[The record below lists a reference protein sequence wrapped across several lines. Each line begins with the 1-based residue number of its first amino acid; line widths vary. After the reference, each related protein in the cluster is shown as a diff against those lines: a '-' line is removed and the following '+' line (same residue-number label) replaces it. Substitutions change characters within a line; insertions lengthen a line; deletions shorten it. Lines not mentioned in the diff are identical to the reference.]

1 MSSESVLKKG
11 EIVTLLTS
19 YCDDDSADCTDQ
31 YPCKECIAM
40 CNTYELTEKV
50 IATYKG
56 QVGKDINTINIRGLL

>member
-19 YCDDDSADCTDQ
+19 YCDEGSTYCTDQ
-31 YPCKECIAM
+31 YPCKECIPM
-40 CNTYELTEKV
+40 CNTFELTENV

-56 QVGKDINTINIRGLL
+56 QVGKDT